1 MEELLKQ
8 IIGNIFPSEDM
19 KKYLCEH
26 VSELRKW
33 EIMEMI
39 AGAKIP
45 LEKKR
50 SFFERLADLED
61 TNGCATS
68 EKNNKP
74 EFFWEA
80 SYRKYVEKI
89 EQALNDLHIKSK
101 EEGMLLMQERMLQDG
116 EHKILGDLPFFSYE
130 KFDAYLEDYF
140 KYADELSNEEE
151 YRWHMIEKYN
161 EDENGNLVEVCD
173 YIFVNGEVMF
183 YCYEDDSDFDCWP
196 NSDLNLPVPFEPGD
210 IIEVDAKPF
219 SMKKKGVILQIGDNI
234 DCCCVQVLHAKDG
247 SIIDNSALKHSSYIY
262 DNNGWIN
269 LSALYTAS
277 VYKGILEE
285 KEEYLKIAS
294 DFIAGDE
301 KKGYALWDVLMVP
314 VEEFTKE
321 YIENNVQLRKTKIE
335 GGN

>member
-45 LEKKR
+45 LERKR

-183 YCYEDDSDFDCWP
+183 YC
-196 NSDLNLPVPFEPGD
+196 
-210 IIEVDAKPF
+210 IEVDAKPF